1 MDAAYRI
8 IKLPMMVMVFT
19 LMSAAISEAAEQTF
33 PENPKFEVDAS
44 WPKLPL
50 PNNWTLGEVGGI
62 TVDARDHVWIVQRP
76 GTLFTYEKGA
86 SFEPPISN
94 CCIPAPPVMEFD
106 QEGNVVSAWG
116 GPGEGYEWPDSEHGI
131 SIDYKGN
138 VWIAGNGRG
147 SRDDDSVPPDG
158 VVLKFSPDGEFL
170 LQIGQRAPSKGSSD
184 PNQLAGPAD
193 MAVDPETNEVFVAD
207 GYRNHRVIVFDGDT
221 GEFKRMWGAYGRRPT
236 DKTLS
241 EYDPAAPPPEQFR
254 NVHCVEI
261 SADGLLYVCDRDN
274 NRVQVFQRDGTF
286 VKEYF
291 YLKNTL
297 SGRGPGSVAD
307 INFWPDEEQ
316 SVFVTAD
323 IANSQVRFARRADG
337 EVIGVFGH
345 FGNYGGQFNRL
356 HQAAIDSNGVIYTS
370 EAAGKRVQKFLIVK

>member
-221 GEFKRMWGAYGRRPT
+221 GE
-236 DKTLS
+236 LS
-241 EYDPAAPPPEQFR
+241 ECGEPTAGDQRIKLCLSTIRPRRRRNSSVTYIVWRSLRTASYTCAIGTTTAYRSFNETAPLSKSIF
-254 NVHCVEI
+254 I
-261 SADGLLYVCDRDN
+261 SRI
-274 NRVQVFQRDGTF
+274 
-286 VKEYF
+286 
-291 YLKNTL
+291 
-297 SGRGPGSVAD
+297 P
-307 INFWPDEEQ
+307 
-316 SVFVTAD
+316 
-323 IANSQVRFARRADG
+323 
-337 EVIGVFGH
+337 
-345 FGNYGGQFNRL
+345 
-356 HQAAIDSNGVIYTS
+356 
-370 EAAGKRVQKFLIVK
+370 